1 MSKPSSGHFQGTAG
15 SNHSGSAHFT
25 NYSASDIIAERVK
38 GMDLRPHPTKY
49 KQPSPQRLKKLRA
62 KERNQTI
69 TKQEYKL
76 LDWSRRFSRR
86 RERGRDTFWD
96 EECERIRKGLRSTRN
111 WSSEQRKDIL
121 NKKRP
126 KYKGKTLEAH
136 HAYPASMYP
145 HLADRHEVIY
155 PVTHSEHLHGWHGGS
170 YRKAIPGKPI
180 KKKSDF

>member
-15 SNHSGSAHFT
+15 SNHSGSASFT

-49 KQPSPQRLKKLRA
+49 KQPSLQRLKKLRA

-96 EECERIRKGLRSTRN
+96 EECERIRKGLRPTRN

-126 KYKGKTLEAH
+126 RYKGKTLEAH

-145 HLADRHEVIY
+145 HLADKHEVIY
-155 PVTHSEHLHGWHGGS
+155 PVTHSEHLHGWHGSS

>member
-1 MSKPSSGHFQGTAG
+1 MIPVPWEKIRFF
-15 SNHSGSAHFT
+15 GSAASGTSTAWVALEEAETDAVCTCGTFW
-25 NYSASDIIAERVK
+25 NRYDKYSERDT
-38 GMDLRPHPTKY
+38 M
-49 KQPSPQRLKKLRA
+49 KKLM
-62 KERNQTI
+62 NLVSDL
-69 TKQEYKL
+69 Y

-96 EECERIRKGLRSTRN
+96 EECERIRKGSTRN

-126 KYKGKTLEAH
+126 QYKGKTLEAH

-145 HLADRHEVIY
+145 HLADKHEVIY
-155 PVTHSEHLHGWHGGS
+155 PVTHSEHLRGWHGGS

-180 KKKSDF
+180 KKKSDFLGGLL